1 MVKKRFVDTLKSGE
15 TIDEIFVLSE
25 KNLAQKRN
33 GENYLNVTLA
43 DKTGRIKGV
52 VWDDVDR
59 ISSEVAPGD
68 YVRTK
73 GGISEYRGNLQFVVR
88 DMGPCPVDAVDPA
101 DFLPAT
107 DRNVDNMFA
116 RLVELTDT
124 IDNPHLKSLFDHM
137 WNDADLVRRLKAA
150 PAAKKM
156 HHAYIGGLLE
166 HTLSMVMLTV
176 KIAGHYS
183 GIDKDL
189 LIAGAVLHDLG
200 KIREFEY
207 ESRIDYSDEG
217 RLINHIVIAVQML
230 EDKLQQIDSF
240 PRNLADLLKHMII
253 SHHGAREFGSPEP
266 PKTLEAVLLHYIDE
280 IDSKVNAIRE
290 FIADQDTD
298 ENWTSYHRLLE
309 RHFYKGNLLG
319 N

>member
-1 MVKKRFVDTLKSGE
+1 MKKRFVDTLKSGE
-15 TIDEIFVLSE
+15 TIDDIFVLSE

-33 GENYLNVTLA
+33 GEHYLNVTLT

-68 YVRTK
+68 FVHAK

-88 DMGPCPVDAVDPA
+88 AMRQCRAGSVDPA

-116 RLVELTDT
+116 RLVELTDS
-124 IDNPHLKSLFDHM
+124 INNPHLKRLFDNI
-137 WNDADLVRRLKAA
+137 WEDEELVRRFKAA

-166 HTLSMVMLTV
+166 HTLSMVTLTV

-183 GIDKDL
+183 GIDQDL
-189 LIAGAVLHDLG
+189 LIAGAVLHDMG

-217 RLINHIVIAVQML
+217 RLVNHIVIAVQIL
-230 EDKLQQIDSF
+230 EEKIQQIDSF
-240 PRNLADLLKHMII
+240 PRTLADLLKHMII

-266 PKTLEAVLLHYIDE
+266 PKTIEAVLLHYIDE

-290 FIADQDTD
+290 FIAAQDTD

-309 RHFYKGNLLG
+309 RHFYKGKN
-319 N
+319 